1 MHVSVCMPSLLGPLP
16 GHPVQAAVSVHAAHI
31 PQAQCPG
38 HSGRMSLRGHTLTMV
53 GDSLESRKKR
63 ILPPLAQNTPLLLLR
78 PGLQRLDRMR
88 QASLRFP
95 CPP

>member
-1 MHVSVCMPSLLGPLP
+1 MHVSVCMP

-38 HSGRMSLRGHTLTMV
+38 HSGRMSLRGHTLTTM

-63 ILPPLAQNTPLLLLR
+63 ILPPLTRDTPLLPLR
-78 PGLQRLDRMR
+78 PGLQRLNRMR
-88 QASLRFP
+88 
-95 CPP
+95 